1 MIYQIVVILH
11 LPVIDRFPG
20 ESLSFFNRFMRHS
33 AAGLFIFNQMCQ
45 MLLKQA
51 GPVGRSYK
59 TIDPMLYK
67 GFASSSIS
75 YNARKAAGHR
85 LQGYIPNSFRI
96 GREKEKIR

>member
-1 MIYQIVVILH
+1 MIYHFVVILGY
-11 LPVIDRFPG
+11 PVIDRLPG
-20 ESLSFFNRFMRHS
+20 ESLTFFYRFMRHS

-51 GPVGRSYK
+51 GSVGRSYK

-75 YNARKAAGHR
+75 YHARKAAGHR
-85 LQGYIPNSFRI
+85 LQGYIPKCFRI
-96 GREKEKIR
+96 GREEKKIR